1 MSFRATILGCGSSG
15 GVPRIGQMWGACDPA
30 NPKNRRRRCGL
41 LIERLDHGRHTVVL
55 VDTPPDLREQLL
67 SVRADALDG
76 VLYTHDHADHT
87 HGIDDLRMVAYAM
100 KRRIGVWADAPT
112 RASLE
117 QRFGY
122 CFASSPGSSY
132 APILDAHMIS
142 APEPVRIEG
151 PAGVIEAVPIPQDHG
166 EIGSLG
172 FRFGS
177 LAYSPDLSGVPGA
190 SVPLLQGLD
199 VWIVDA
205 LRFTPHPSHFSVKQ
219 ALEWIERLQPRRA
232 ILTHMTTDLDYEALR
247 RELPEGVEP
256 AYDGMVIEFQD

>member
-15 GVPRIGQMWGACDPA
+15 GVPRIGTMWGACDSS

-41 LIERLDHGRHTVVL
+41 LVERLGHARHTTVL
-55 VDTPPDLREQLL
+55 VDTAPDLREQLL

-87 HGIDDLRMVAYAM
+87 HGIDDLRTVAYVM
-100 KRRIGVWADAPT
+100 KRRLDVWADAAT
-112 RASLE
+112 MASLKA
-117 QRFGY
+117 RFGY
-122 CFASSPGSSY
+122 CFAATPGSNY
-132 APILDAHMIS
+132 APILMAHTIH
-142 APEPVRIEG
+142 PPQPVAIEG
-151 PAGVIEAVPIPQDHG
+151 PTGRIEAVPVLQDHG

-172 FRFGS
+172 FRFGA
-177 LAYSPDLSGVPGA
+177 LAYSPDLSGVPES

-219 ALEWIERLQPRRA
+219 ALEWIKRLGPKRA
-232 ILTHMTTDLDYEALR
+232 ILTHMTTELDYERLK
-247 RELPEGVEP
+247 RELPAGVEP
-256 AYDGMVIEFQD
+256 AYDGMVIEFD